1 MTKARFTH
9 KLRQGSGDGNALGRV
24 KFMFPNRFNV
34 YLHDTP
40 SKSLFS
46 RAERSFSHGCIR
58 VQDPL
63 TLAEVVLAETGGW
76 PREKIDATVET
87 SERTVVRLKEPL
99 TVHIS
104 YLTAWVNKDGSVNF
118 RKDIYG
124 RDAVL
129 AEALIG
135 PAAFSAQP

>member
-9 KLRQGSGDGNALGRV
+9 KIRQGSGDGNALGRV

-58 VQDPL
+58 VQDPMK
-63 TLAEVVLAETGGW
+63 LAEVVLAGTGGW
-76 PREKIDATVET
+76 SREKIDGTVE
-87 SERTVVRLKEPL
+87 SNKRTVVNLAEPL
-99 TVHIS
+99 AVHIS
-104 YLTAWVNKDGSVNF
+104 YQTAWVNKDGSVNF

-124 RDAVL
+124 RDALL

-135 PAAFSAQP
+135 PRAIPIIR